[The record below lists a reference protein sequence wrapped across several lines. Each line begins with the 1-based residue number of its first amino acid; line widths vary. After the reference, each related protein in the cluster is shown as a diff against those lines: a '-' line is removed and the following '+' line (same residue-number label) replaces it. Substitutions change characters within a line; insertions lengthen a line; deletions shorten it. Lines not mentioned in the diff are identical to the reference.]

1 VVLDTDSTEI
11 PVYGEQE
18 ESAYNGRFKAYCGRY
33 LPLPAGQ
40 ARQEGE
46 THLNDG
52 RELREGCLRN
62 RFEIGQIMVSWFWQM
77 LCRTRPVLWFW
88 NERRKRPQQRQL
100 AVSCRRRESKMEI
113 PFSFFL
119 LAILFVALSPVVSCS
134 GGGGFST
141 STPPP
146 PAATTTTLTTPSASV
161 NTGAT
166 VTLTATV
173 SSASGS
179 VTTGSVT
186 FYDGAAS
193 LGAAALNSAGQA
205 VYSSPSLTA
214 GTHSLTASYEGNKPY
229 ASSTSRAV
237 TVTVTTPKLVSTVTL
252 TASAASAV
260 NGAPIELVATVA
272 ASSGS
277 GIPLPT
283 GTVTFAKGST
293 ALGKAK
299 LNPDGVARFTSTR
312 LPVGSDSI
320 KASYSGDANYRPS
333 KSSSVKIAI
342 TAKVTLT
349 LTASAAS
356 AMQGAPIELVATVR
370 AASGSDTA
378 VPAGKVTFAS
388 GSTTLGKAKLNPI
401 GIASFTS
408 TLIPVGSNSI
418 TATYAGDADYGP
430 STSPSVR
437 VAIIAP
443 VTVTLTASAANATQG
458 APIEL
463 VATVKAASGS
473 GTAMPT
479 GTVTFAN
486 GATTLGKA
494 RLNPEGVAGFTST
507 LLPVGSDS
515 ITATYSGDADY
526 SPSTSSSATV
536 AITAPVTMTLS
547 SSAARALQ
555 GVPIELVATV
565 APASGSGTAL
575 PTGTVTFANGS
586 TTLGTATLNPKGVA
600 VFTST
605 LIPVGSNSITATYS
619 GDANYGPF
627 TTSSGRVAITAP
639 ASSAYTNPLRLKVTG
654 SLTAASCADPA
665 IYKYQSNGVDTWYL
679 YCTSDTLYA
688 GDPNPHFINIF
699 ESSDLVNWTYVGN
712 AFAGLP
718 SWANVSGAFLWAP
731 AIKYF
736 NGQYYLYYAASASSL
751 AGAAPAIGVGTS
763 ASPAGP
769 FVDSGTPVVEPEMA
783 ANCCNGAYRSTIDPD
798 VIQDSSGQRW
808 ILFGGFIGGLF
819 VRQLSADGLNA
830 DASSE
835 VQVAMDNRYE
845 GGNWWYYNGYYY
857 LFASA
862 ADCCNGPL
870 SGYGVFV
877 GRSTTPAGPYL
888 DAHGVS
894 LTATNVGGDPVL
906 KMNGNSVIGPG
917 GNVIFNDESGQTY
930 ILYHGILSGSPYYAN
945 DVGYT
950 ARPGFID
957 AIDWVNGWP
966 VARGGFGP
974 SDQSAPQPLPVAQ
987 PGGTS
992 RYVSVLAAQD
1002 SPHTEIRALSDSFSS
1017 TTLSSQWSYIH
1028 GRPPY
1033 RLTGNGYEVQ
1043 TAGYDISNALAN
1055 GPLLAESAPAGD
1067 YMVETK
1073 LTIDL
1078 PMTGANADYA
1088 QAGLLLYGNGNN
1100 FVRLDVYSNSDTRQV
1115 EFIKAETPSASG
1127 YPNWGATDLGP
1138 PALASQVSVWLR
1150 VVRRNVN
1157 GQQNYTAYSSANG
1170 VDWIQ
1175 GGTWVHQLGP
1185 GEKICL
1191 YAGNLSGFTADFDYV
1206 TVSTLQ

>member
-1 VVLDTDSTEI
+1 
-11 PVYGEQE
+11 
-18 ESAYNGRFKAYCGRY
+18 
-33 LPLPAGQ
+33 
-40 ARQEGE
+40 
-46 THLNDG
+46 
-52 RELREGCLRN
+52 
-62 RFEIGQIMVSWFWQM
+62 M
-77 LCRTRPVLWFW
+77 
-88 NERRKRPQQRQL
+88 RR
-100 AVSCRRRESKMEI
+100 
-113 PFSFFL
+113 PFSFFF
-119 LAILFVALSPVVSCS
+119 LAILFVASSLVVSCS
-134 GGGGFST
+134 GGGGSST

-146 PAATTTTLTTPSASV
+146 PAATTTALTTSSASV
-161 NTGAT
+161 NTGVA
-166 VTLTATV
+166 VKLTAAV
-173 SSASGS
+173 SSAGRS

-186 FYDGAAS
+186 FYDGATS
-193 LGAAALNSAGQA
+193 LGAVALNTAGRA
-205 VYSSPSLTA
+205 VYSSSSLTA
-214 GTHSLTASYEGNKPY
+214 GTHSLTASYGGNKPY

-237 TVTVTTPKLVSTVTL
+237 TVTVTTPKLASTVTL

-272 ASSGS
+272 AASGS
-277 GIPLPT
+277 GTALPT

-293 ALGKAK
+293 TLGKAK
-299 LNPDGVARFTSTR
+299 LNPEGVAGFTSAR
-312 LPVGSDSI
+312 LPVGSNTI
-320 KASYSGDANYRPS
+320 TATYSGDAHYRPS
-333 KSSSVKIAI
+333 KSSSVKVAI

-356 AMQGAPIELVATVR
+356 AMQGAPIELVAKVR

-378 VPAGKVTFAS
+378 VPAGRVTFAS
-388 GSTTLGKAKLNPI
+388 GSTTLGKAKLNPK

-408 TLIPVGSNSI
+408 TLLPLGSNSI
-418 TATYAGDADYGP
+418 TATYGGDADFGP

-437 VAIIAP
+437 VAITAP
-443 VTVTLTASAANATQG
+443 VTVTLTASAAGAVQG

-463 VATVKAASGS
+463 VATVTAASGR
-473 GTAMPT
+473 GTSSPT

-486 GATTLGKA
+486 GSLTLGKA
-494 RLNPEGVAGFTST
+494 KLNPEGMANFTST

-515 ITATYSGDADY
+515 ITATYSGDANY
-526 SPSTSSSATV
+526 GPSTSSSARV
-536 AITAPVTMTLS
+536 AITAAVTMTFTA
-547 SSAARALQ
+547 SAARALQ

-565 APASGSGTAL
+565 AAASGPGTGL
-575 PTGTVTFANGS
+575 PTGTVTFANGA

-600 VFTST
+600 GFTST
-605 LIPVGSNSITATYS
+605 LIPVGFNSITATYS

-627 TTSSGRVAITAP
+627 TSSSGRVAITAP
-639 ASSAYTNPLRLKVTG
+639 ASSAYTNPLRLNVTS

-665 IYKYQSNGVDTWYL
+665 IYKYQSNGVDDWYL
-679 YCTSDTLYA
+679 YCSSDALYA
-688 GDPNPHFINIF
+688 GDPNPRYINIF

-718 SWANVSGAFLWAP
+718 SWANVSGALLWAP

-736 NGQYYLYYAASASSL
+736 NGQYYLYYAASVTSL
-751 AGAAPAIGVGTS
+751 AGAGSAIGVGTS

-769 FVDSGTPVVEPEMA
+769 FIDSGSPVVEPEA
-783 ANCCNGAYRSTIDPD
+783 ATNCCNGAYRSTIDPD

-808 ILFGGFIGGLF
+808 ILFGGNVGGLF
-819 VRQLSADGLNA
+819 VRELSADGLTS

-862 ADCCNGPL
+862 ANCCNGPL

-877 GRSTTPAGPYL
+877 GRATTPAGPYL
-888 DAHGVS
+888 DAQGVS
-894 LTATNVGGDPVL
+894 MTATNVGGNPVL
-906 KMNGNSVIGPG
+906 KMNGNSVVGPG
-917 GNVIFNDESGQTY
+917 GNVIFTDESGQTY
-930 ILYHGILSGSPYYAN
+930 ILYHGILSGSPYYTGQ
-945 DVGYT
+945 VGYT

-957 AIDWVNGWP
+957 AIDWVSGWP

-974 SDQSAPQPLPVAQ
+974 SDQSAPQPLPIAQ

-992 RYVSVLAAQD
+992 NYVSVLATPD
-1002 SPHTEIRALSDSFSS
+1002 TPRTEIRALSDRFTS
-1017 TTLSSQWSYIH
+1017 TTLSSQWSFIH

-1033 RLTGNGYEVQ
+1033 TLTGNGYEVQ
-1043 TAGYDISNALAN
+1043 TAGFDMTNSLAS

-1067 YMVETK
+1067 YMVETE

-1078 PMTGANADYA
+1078 PVTGANANYA
-1088 QAGLLLYGNGNN
+1088 QAGLLLYENGNN

-1115 EFIKAETPSASG
+1115 EFIKAETPPASG

-1138 PALASQVSVWLR
+1138 PALASQVNVWLR
-1150 VVRRNVN
+1150 IVRRNVN
-1157 GQQNYTAYSSANG
+1157 GQQNYTALSSADG
-1170 VDWIQ
+1170 VNWIQ
-1175 GGTWVHQLGP
+1175 SGTWVHQLGS

-1191 YAGNLSGFTADFDYV
+1191 YAGNLSGFTANFDYV